1 MTPALIDFVAEQPGI
16 LLDAPG
22 DPRLGMAGE
31 SYGGGI
37 QLATAAF
44 DPRIDA
50 LAPQITWHSLVESLY
65 PGEVIKLG
73 WIAALQGL
81 GVPSSAVLGLAPD
94 SRAQIE
100 TGTLAPEVYEALV
113 SGLATNTL
121 SAEAQ
126 DFFLDA
132 SLARYGAEHPVTVP
146 TMLLQGFNDTL
157 FPFHQALES
166 VDALAAAGAP
176 VKLVGFCGSLS
187 SAATGTGSGIVHGEC
202 PPWYSTEGND
212 ARFQDLHVRWFDRWL
227 RGEGVDTG
235 PAVEVSSNEGVWH
248 TLADATA
255 FPGPGVET
263 VTATLA
269 GTLPASPLPSGG
281 GAAVFATR
289 RPAPVPPWR
298 VPS

>member
-1 MTPALIDFVAEQPGI
+1 M
-16 LLDAPG
+16 
-22 DPRLGMAGE
+22 
-31 SYGGGI
+31 
-37 QLATAAF
+37 
-44 DPRIDA
+44 A
-50 LAPQITWHSLVESLY
+50 LAGESLY

-202 PPWYSTEGND
+202 PPWCSTEGND

-227 RGEGVDTG
+227 RGEDVDTG

-263 VTATLA
+263 VAATLA

-281 GAAVFATR
+281 GAAVFATPSGPGAAVEGAVLTASDGPVEIVGVPRLRATVTPTGTGEVFLFTKLVDLDVR
-289 RPAPVPPWR
+289 RSPWAR
-298 VPS
+298 RR